1 MQKSILTELFFFCAN
16 KSGIGVVIRNNR
28 GLVIA
33 SCSQVLHQEFN
44 NNKIEA
50 LAVAKA
56 MSFVAELGIS
66 KAVLEGD
73 LMVIIKALK
82 DEHNPLSAIGLL
94 IADAKFNSRCF
105 NHLLFSHT
113 KRECNSIAH
122 VLARFAVNILDFLV
136 WMEDVPPQF
145 HFVLQADLAT

>member
-1 MQKSILTELFFFCAN
+1 MCAN
-16 KSGIGVVIRNNR
+16 KSSIGVVIRNNR

-44 NNKIEA
+44 SNKIEA
-50 LAVAKA
+50 LAIAKA

-73 LMVIIKALK
+73 LMVIIKALE

-122 VLARFAVNILDFLV
+122 VLARFAINIPDFLV